1 MTFDLGLGVKFM
13 LYVAQCPL
21 HYVKYVATKFEV
33 ATSNVLGRDIFTRN
47 VTDERTDDGLTGRIC
62 LSSR

>member
-1 MTFDLGLGVKFM
+1 MTFDLGLGVKVM
-13 LYVAQCPL
+13 LFVAQYPL

-33 ATSNVLGRDIFTRN
+33 ATSNVFGRDTFSRN
-47 VTDERTDDGLTGRIC
+47 VTDAQTDDGLTGRIC